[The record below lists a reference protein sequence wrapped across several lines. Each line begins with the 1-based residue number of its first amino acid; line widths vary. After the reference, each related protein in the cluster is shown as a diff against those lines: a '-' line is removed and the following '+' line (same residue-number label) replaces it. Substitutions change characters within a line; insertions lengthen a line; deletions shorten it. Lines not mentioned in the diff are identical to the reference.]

1 MPCHSAFIPIVLTMF
16 RPDLTQPWS
25 AAHAFSYAQSKGL
38 FFGASLEASAIG
50 SRPDVNRGECAPI
63 AWHGIAWCRVV
74 PPHRSLVTAYSH
86 FHFHPTLQLST
97 GRRCPCPRC
106 SQESIRRREVR
117 SRCTGPFNR
126 SGRQPYQR
134 QRGQPNL
141 SLSGAL
147 SDCSRLFV
155 LALAAALLQQE
166 RARSQ
171 RLRIWF
177 ATYLNSPC
185 ATLPY
190 PHLLAAG
197 SVQYSQ
203 AYLSGAGAGAG
214 PGSPSPYSSFMGAL
228 SGPPPPPQGQGYP
241 PADDYSISSK
251 PPNQRI

>member
-1 MPCHSAFIPIVLTMF
+1 MASHGVVSCRLIA
-16 RPDLTQPWS
+16 RWS
-25 AAHAFSYAQSKGL
+25 RH
-38 FFGASLEASAIG
+38 
-50 SRPDVNRGECAPI
+50 
-63 AWHGIAWCRVV
+63 
-74 PPHRSLVTAYSH
+74 SH

-147 SDCSRLFV
+147 SVCSRLFV
-155 LALAAALLQQE
+155 LAVAVALLQQE

-177 ATYLNSPC
+177 ATYPIPPC

-190 PHLLAAG
+190 PTPHLLAAG

-203 AYLSGAGAGAG
+203 AYLSGAGAG